1 MCPFNQFFPDLF
13 GTTFGVMH
21 PSQNSDWNSFSLQL
35 CKSIASICQCCVPR
49 VQYQCVALRL
59 RQHLSCDQAYY
70 SLSVRLCHY
79 LGIWGM
85 AAGES
90 DVYPCK
96 WIQTFQIQRKN
107 MLFDIFARF
116 LKSYAKTDFKIE
128 IYAKNY
134 VYRQIFSLV
143 RPNLIK
149 NP

>member
-1 MCPFNQFFPDLF
+1 MFFSLFCPFHQFFCLFLGRWQVHIVCWINHGDICPFNQFFPDLF

-35 CKSIASICQCCVPR
+35 CKSIASICQCCVPC

-85 AAGES
+85 AAGRQ
-90 DVYPCK
+90 V
-96 WIQTFQIQRKN
+96 RKH
-107 MLFDIFARF
+107 
-116 LKSYAKTDFKIE
+116 KT
-128 IYAKNY
+128 NY
-134 VYRQIFSLV
+134 LSTKLTVSVVHFPHIA
-143 RPNLIK
+143 
-149 NP
+149 